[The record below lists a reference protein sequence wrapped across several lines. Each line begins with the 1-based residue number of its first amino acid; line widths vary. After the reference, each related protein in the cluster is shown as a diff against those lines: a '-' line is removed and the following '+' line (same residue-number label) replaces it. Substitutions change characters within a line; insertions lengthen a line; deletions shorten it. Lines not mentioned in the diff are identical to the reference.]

1 VAHDGGVLG
10 DILPYL
16 VCPICEKDLA
26 ASEGR
31 VRCANGHSFDVARQG
46 YINLL
51 PGGALAGTADTAA
64 MVQARADFLAEG
76 HFASLAELL
85 ADRVAAAIRPTAG
98 TPTAGTPTAGTPT
111 AGTPTA
117 GTPTAGTP
125 TAGTPTAGA
134 GCVLDAGAGTG
145 YYLAAALERSTTAV
159 GLACDISKFA
169 ARKAAR
175 AHPRLGAVVCDV
187 WRTLPVRSGI
197 ADAVLNV
204 FAPRNAAEFRRVLR
218 PDGVLLLIT
227 PTARHLEELVRP
239 LRLLSVDDE
248 KTQRIDSAV
257 GDHFTLAARE
267 DHEIRLRLDHR
278 AAETLALMGPSAWH
292 LTAAKV
298 REGLADV
305 ADPVSV
311 RASFTL
317 SVYRPVG

>member
-1 VAHDGGVLG
+1 
-10 DILPYL
+10 
-16 VCPICEKDLA
+16 
-26 ASEGR
+26 
-31 VRCANGHSFDVARQG
+31 
-46 YINLL
+46 
-51 PGGALAGTADTAA
+51 
-64 MVQARADFLAEG
+64 
-76 HFASLAELL
+76 
-85 ADRVAAAIRPTAG
+85 
-98 TPTAGTPTAGTPT
+98 
-111 AGTPTA
+111 
-117 GTPTAGTP
+117 
-125 TAGTPTAGA
+125 
-134 GCVLDAGAGTG
+134 
-145 YYLAAALERSTTAV
+145 V